1 MLLLFCAGATTA
13 AAAAAT
19 CLHKHTHTLQW
30 EDEASRIIMNPSRD
44 GIELWHLKG
53 GGGW

>member
-1 MLLLFCAGATTA
+1 VYTLCFDVVT
-13 AAAAAT
+13 AAAAT
-19 CLHKHTHTLQW
+19 CNQQW
-30 EDEASRIIMNPSRD
+30 EDEASRINMNPSRD